1 MAIKATRDGH
11 IKLPTKVA
19 SPPFLEGGGR
29 DLLERV
35 LAKGKHKQF
44 TTSWKNEAEGTCK
57 ASHSTSGEWEC
68 ESSN

>member
-19 SPPFLEGGGR
+19 SPPLLGGGGACWR
-29 DLLERV
+29 GV

-68 ESSN
+68 ETSN